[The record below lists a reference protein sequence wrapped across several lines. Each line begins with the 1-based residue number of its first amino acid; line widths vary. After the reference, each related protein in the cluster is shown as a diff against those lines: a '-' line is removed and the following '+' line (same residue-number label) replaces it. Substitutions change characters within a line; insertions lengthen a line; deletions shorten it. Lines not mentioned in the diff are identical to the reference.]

1 LRKGAQGP
9 RLDLRSGKI
18 RVRFG
23 RDDKF
28 CCMFQFFFKYPMP
41 VFSKGKFVLL
51 GAWPGW
57 VLLLLVAACVTGL
70 AILIWSRLPQ
80 AAANLSR
87 WRAGAVWLLQSLLI
101 ATVLVLLWQPAMT
114 VAELAP
120 QQNVIAVVLD
130 DSHSMAIADSGG
142 DGKQSREAVAQKAL
156 ENGVLAGLQKRFQ
169 TRVYRLDSHVTR
181 AAALKEIQPTASATH
196 INDGLRQLATET
208 SDLPIGA
215 IVLLSDGAENASD
228 GSGDLAPETLTALRN
243 RRLPVHTVGFGKEQL
258 AHDVELNDVRVAAR
272 AMADSRIPATVT
284 FHQRGY
290 AGSKALLVVRDGD
303 KTLGSREVTLSAD
316 GATQVETIFFSPGE
330 AGAKS
335 LHFSLGPL
343 AGEENLANN
352 SITRLLGVNDDK
364 RRILYVE
371 GEPRWEYKFIRR
383 AEDDDKIV
391 QVASMLRTTENK
403 IYRQG
408 ISDPKELENGFPVRA
423 EDLFAYQGI
432 VLGSVEAG
440 YFTPLQQELLREF
453 VDRRGGGLLFL
464 GGRFALGDGG
474 WGGSSLVDLLPTILP
489 KSRSTFHRDP
499 ATVELTAA
507 GSDSPITLLMDD
519 PAKNTERWKKLTY
532 IMDYQDAGTPK
543 PGATTLVQMNAGGR
557 KLPLLITQNYGRG
570 RTAVMA
576 TSGTWRWQMSQP
588 LGDPAHDLFWQQ
600 LLRWLVL
607 DSPGQVVVTAPAQT
621 LMDDGHIQLSAS
633 VRDKEYVPA
642 PDARVTA
649 HLIGPD
655 GISAMVDMT
664 PAADDPGVFRAAWT
678 AEKPG
683 SYMAEVTAQRGNG
696 KGLVDLGTDALPFQ
710 RIDGVAESF
719 HTVQNRELLEKLASD
734 TGGRYWKPEEL
745 TRLPNEISYSDA
757 GISVRDIKELWNM
770 PVVFLWLLL
779 LMAAEWLLRRKWG
792 VV

>member
-1 LRKGAQGP
+1 
-9 RLDLRSGKI
+9 
-18 RVRFG
+18 
-23 RDDKF
+23 
-28 CCMFQFFFKYPMP
+28 MFQFFFKYPMP

-57 VLLLLVAACVTGL
+57 VLLLLIVACVTAL

-80 AAANLSR
+80 AAANISR

-101 ATVLVLLWQPAMT
+101 ATVLVLLWQPAIT

-130 DSHSMAIADSGG
+130 DSRSMAIADSGS
-142 DGKQSREAVAQKAL
+142 DGKQAREAAAEKAL
-156 ENGVLAGLQKRFQ
+156 EDGVLAGLQKRFQ
-169 TRVYRLDSHVTR
+169 TRLYRLDSRVAR
-181 AAALKEIQPTASATH
+181 AAALTEIQPAAPATH

-208 SDLPIGA
+208 SDLPVGA
-215 IVLLSDGAENASD
+215 IVLLSDGAENSSD
-228 GSGDLAPETLTALRN
+228 GSGDIAPETLNALRN

-290 AGSKALLVVRDGD
+290 AGSKALVVVRDGD
-303 KTLGSREVTLSAD
+303 KTLGSREITLNAD
-316 GATQVETIFFSPGE
+316 GATQVETIFFNPGE
-330 AGAKS
+330 AGVKN

-352 SITRLLGVNDDK
+352 SLTRLLGVNDDK

-408 ISDPKELENGFPVRA
+408 ISDPRELENGFPVRP

-432 VLGSVEAG
+432 ILGSVEAG

-474 WGGSSLVDLLPTILP
+474 WGGSNLVDLLPTILP
-489 KSRSTFHRDP
+489 NSRSTFHRDP

-507 GSDSPITLLMDD
+507 GSDSPITRLMDD

-543 PGATTLVQMNAGGR
+543 PGATALVQMNAGGR
-557 KLPLLITQNYGRG
+557 KLPLLVTQNYGRG

-607 DSPGQVVVTAPAQT
+607 ESPGQVVVTAPAQT

-633 VRDKEYVPA
+633 VRDKEYMPA

-655 GISAMVDMT
+655 GLSAMVDMT
-664 PAADDPGVFRAAWT
+664 PAADNPGVFRAAWT

-683 SYMAEVTAQRGNG
+683 SYMAEVTAQRADV
-696 KGLVDLGTDALPFQ
+696 KGSVDLGTGTLPFQ

-734 TGGRYWKPEEL
+734 TGGRYWKPDEL

>member
-1 LRKGAQGP
+1 
-9 RLDLRSGKI
+9 
-18 RVRFG
+18 
-23 RDDKF
+23 
-28 CCMFQFFFKYPMP
+28 MFSFFFKYPMP

-51 GAWPGW
+51 GAWPSW
-57 VLLLLVAACVTGL
+57 VLLLLIVACAAGL
-70 AILIWSRLPQ
+70 ALVIWSRLPQ
-80 AAANLSR
+80 AAAQITK
-87 WRAGAVWLLQSLLI
+87 WRAGAVWFLQSLLI
-101 ATVLVLLWQPAMT
+101 TTVLVLLWQPAIT

-120 QQNVIAVVLD
+120 QQNVIAVVVD
-130 DSHSMAIADSGG
+130 DSRSMAIADSGS
-142 DGKQSREAVAQKAL
+142 DGKLSREAAAQKAL
-156 ENGVLAGLQKRFQ
+156 EDGVLAGLQKKFQ
-169 TRVYRLDSHVTR
+169 TRLYRLDSRVAQ
-181 AAALKEIQPTASATH
+181 AAALREIQPVAPATH

-208 SDLPIGA
+208 SDLPVGA
-215 IVLLSDGAENASD
+215 IVLLSDGSEN
-228 GSGDLAPETLTALRN
+228 GSGDLAPETISALRN

-258 AHDVELNDVRVAAR
+258 AHDLELNDVSVATR

-284 FHQRGY
+284 LHQRGY

-303 KTLGSREVTLSAD
+303 KTLGSREITLNSN
-316 GATQVETIFFSPGE
+316 GATQVETIFFDPGG
-330 AGAKS
+330 AGVKS
-335 LHFSLGPL
+335 LQFSLGPL

-352 SITRLLGVNDDK
+352 SATRLVGVADDK

-408 ISDPKELENGFPVRA
+408 ISDPKELENGFPVRP

-432 VLGSVEAG
+432 ILGSVEAG

-474 WGGSSLVDLLPTILP
+474 WSGSSLVDLLPTILP
-489 KSRSTFHRDP
+489 NSRSTFHRDP

-507 GSDSPITLLMDD
+507 GSDSPITRLMDD
-519 PAKNTERWKKLTY
+519 PAKNIDRWKKLTY
-532 IMDYQDAGTPK
+532 LMDYQEAGAPK
-543 PGATTLVQMNAGGR
+543 PGATVLAQMNAGAR
-557 KLPLLITQNYGRG
+557 KLPLLVTQNYGRG

-607 DSPGQVVVTAPAQT
+607 ESPGPVVVTAPTQT
-621 LMDDGHIQLSAS
+621 LMDDGHIQVSAT
-633 VRDKEYVPA
+633 VRDKQYLPA
-642 PDARVTA
+642 SNARVTA
-649 HLIGPD
+649 HFMGPD
-655 GISAMVDMT
+655 GISALVDMA
-664 PAADDPGVFRAAWT
+664 PEANNPGVFHAAWT

-683 SYMAEVTAQRGNG
+683 SYLAEVTASDG
-696 KGLVDLGTDALPFQ
+696 LGTDTLPFE
-710 RIDGVAESF
+710 RIDGVAENF
-719 HTVQNRELLEKLASD
+719 HTVQNRELLEKLSSE
-734 TGGRYWKPEEL
+734 TGGRYWKPNEL
-745 TRLPNEISYSDA
+745 ARLPNEISYSDA

>member
-1 LRKGAQGP
+1 
-9 RLDLRSGKI
+9 
-18 RVRFG
+18 
-23 RDDKF
+23 
-28 CCMFQFFFKYPMP
+28 MFQFFFKYPIP
-41 VFSKGKFVLL
+41 VFSKGQFVLL

-57 VLLLLVAACVTGL
+57 VLLLLIVASTAGL
-70 AILIWSRLPQ
+70 AVLIRSRLPQ
-80 AAANLSR
+80 AAPNISK

-130 DSHSMAIADSGG
+130 DSRSMAIADG
-142 DGKQSREAVAQKAL
+142 DGKLTREAAAEKAL
-156 ENGVLAGLQKRFQ
+156 EGGVLAGLQKKFQ
-169 TRVYRLDSHVTR
+169 VRLYRLDSRVAR
-181 AAALKEIQPTASATH
+181 AATLTEIQPTAPATH
-196 INDGLRQLATET
+196 INDGLRQLVTET
-208 SDLPIGA
+208 SDLPVGA
-215 IVLLSDGAENASD
+215 VVLLSDGSENSLD
-228 GSGDLAPETLTALRN
+228 GSGDLALETIHALRN
-243 RRLPVHTVGFGKEQL
+243 RRLPVHTVGFGKEQA
-258 AHDVELNDVRVAAR
+258 AHDIELNDVRVTSH
-272 AMADSRIPATVT
+272 AMTGSRIPATVT

-290 AGSKALLVVRDGD
+290 AGSKAILAVRDGD
-303 KTLGSREVTLSAD
+303 KTLDSREITLGAD
-316 GATQVETIFFSPGE
+316 DATQVETVYFSPGD
-330 AGAKS
+330 AGVKS
-335 LHFSLGPL
+335 LRFTLGPL
-343 AGEENLANN
+343 ANEENPANN
-352 SITRLLGVNDDK
+352 AVTRLLGVTDDK

-408 ISDPKELENGFPVRA
+408 ISDPTELANGFPVRP
-423 EDLFAYQGI
+423 EDLFGYQGI
-432 VLGSVEAG
+432 ILGSVEAG

-474 WGGSSLVDLLPTILP
+474 WSGSSLVDLLPTYLP
-489 KSRSTFHRDP
+489 SSRNTFHRDP

-507 GSDSPITLLMDD
+507 GSDSPITRLMDD
-519 PAKNTERWKKLTY
+519 PAKNIDRWKKLTY
-532 IMDYQDAGTPK
+532 LMDYQDAGTAK
-543 PGATTLVQMNAGGR
+543 PGAAVLIQMNAGGR
-557 KLPLLITQNYGRG
+557 KLPLLVTQNYGRG

-607 DSPGQVVVTAPAQT
+607 DSPGQVVVTAANHT
-621 LMDDGHIQLSAS
+621 LMDDGHIELSAN
-633 VRDKEYVPA
+633 VRDKEYMPA
-642 PDARVTA
+642 PDAKVTA
-649 HLIGPD
+649 HLIGPN
-655 GISAMVDMT
+655 GISVMLDMT
-664 PAADDPGVFRAAWT
+664 PAADNPGVFHAAWT

-683 SYMAEVTAQRGNG
+683 SYLAEVTAE
-696 KGLVDLGTDALPFQ
+696 KGSQQLGSDTFPFE
-710 RIDGVAESF
+710 RIDGVAENF
-719 HTVQNRELLEKLASD
+719 HTVQNRELLEKLATE
-734 TGGRYWKPEEL
+734 TGGRYWKPGEL
-745 TRLPNEISYSDA
+745 SRLPNEISYSDA